1 MVANDIQMRYV
12 HAKFDDSEDSEFEE
26 CAEKLEGIPNEYK
39 KYSKFKAK
47 IKLYKEE
54 LQKAISLEKKFRKKY
69 DKLNDPYKEGK
80 VDEYLEIANEWKE
93 EIDKEFPATSED
105 SYEANLKS
113 YLNDIFLSTLSP
125 YLTATL
131 DSSKLGDGEN
141 PYADLQKEQE
151 EREQENT
158 ETFTPSGSEGGKPED
173 VVIYNPCGGAVFVK
187 NSITEVETCKQ
198 YLTLYFDSGDGKRRT
213 ILFPREDLVE
223 NKIVSLTAYGVQVS
237 KKTADY
243 LIKSIENQEVNV
255 KHLLCHAKLGMAE
268 WNGEKIFKGAKG
280 VGIDSKYTGKLRVS
294 PKGTYANYKK
304 MLKQDVIGHTPMEF
318 LLSASISGLL
328 VDYLKESISV
338 ENIMVHMIGESSTG
352 KTTGALLAVSC
363 GSAPDFLGNNFVFS
377 FQDTL
382 NSLMRL
388 IPNSYPTLI
397 DEGSLL
403 TDRDMTQTLYSL
415 SSGTEKRRLS
425 GGMEVNESSRF
436 RTALFLTSEKSI
448 LAQCNMNTGLLTRNF
463 EFQNVTW
470 TSSAESADRIKSVV
484 TENYGHIIPRVAK
497 WLLEQ
502 DRQELVEKIVQ
513 ETNAVIKRA
522 REAKTYNNLTE
533 RTAKQSALIL
543 VAVDI
548 VNEVLKL
555 KLNKEAI
562 GDFMEEHSLVN
573 SVEQVS
579 IGKRAMEW
587 LLQFIS
593 KNYTQF
599 LSKDSPKEI
608 SNCRGKLENMQTVLL
623 NTDEESGMRLK
634 VTASEFMKILKEGH
648 FSEKA
653 TVLKEWKEMGYLKA
667 QSDRYI
673 SRIKIVGD
681 IQVKGYIIQL
691 PVPSNKI
698 GGDGEKDYEEVLE
711 ERRKR
716 INKPRQVI
724 KDEYVEDDFFSIDDD
739 DDLDFPEDWK

>member
-1 MVANDIQMRYV
+1 MDYTVTIQEETEKVTQAVV
-12 HAKFDDSEDSEFEE
+12 HKSVEITD
-26 CAEKLEGIPNEYK
+26 GQYGHYIYK
-39 KYSKFKAK
+39 K
-47 IKLYKEE
+47 
-54 LQKAISLEKKFRKKY
+54 
-69 DKLNDPYKEGK
+69 
-80 VDEYLEIANEWKE
+80 DEM
-93 EIDKEFPATSED
+93 
-105 SYEANLKS
+105 
-113 YLNDIFLSTLSP
+113 
-125 YLTATL
+125 
-131 DSSKLGDGEN
+131 
-141 PYADLQKEQE
+141 
-151 EREQENT
+151 
-158 ETFTPSGSEGGKPED
+158 
-173 VVIYNPCGGAVFVK
+173 IYIPCGGAVFVK

-497 WLLEQ
+497 WLLAQ
-502 DRQELVEKIVQ
+502 DRQELAEKIVQ

-634 VTASEFMKILKEGH
+634 VTDSEFMKILKEGH

-673 SRIKIVGD
+673 SRVKIVGD

-691 PVPSNKI
+691 PVLSNKI
-698 GGDGEKDYEEVLE
+698 GGDGVKDYEEVLE

>member
-1 MVANDIQMRYV
+1 MGWKDLMKNVTDKATSVAETAQAKFEEQKQLSAIKKEEQNKKMEEMNERVTEYEQELLQNILSGFSGAPCIEVEDNILDFTKDYFEKLLLPANSVSASKITMYPYSDKIQKKAQKALREYDDTETPVFQFEGNKGEFILMTPTKLYIAVAFPENQTFVANVAVDLQQVSQLGFVSTEEGYQV
-12 HAKFDDSEDSEFEE
+12 VCNGVELFSADNVSEFD
-26 CAEKLEGIPNEYK
+26 
-39 KYSKFKAK
+39 
-47 IKLYKEE
+47 
-54 LQKAISLEKKFRKKY
+54 R
-69 DKLNDPYKEGK
+69 
-80 VDEYLEIANEWKE
+80 
-93 EIDKEFPATSED
+93 
-105 SYEANLKS
+105 
-113 YLNDIFLSTLSP
+113 
-125 YLTATL
+125 
-131 DSSKLGDGEN
+131 
-141 PYADLQKEQE
+141 
-151 EREQENT
+151 
-158 ETFTPSGSEGGKPED
+158 
-173 VVIYNPCGGAVFVK
+173 
-187 NSITEVETCKQ
+187 IT
-198 YLTLYFDSGDGKRRT
+198 
-213 ILFPREDLVE
+213 
-223 NKIVSLTAYGVQVS
+223 
-237 KKTADY
+237 
-243 LIKSIENQEVNV
+243 IE
-255 KHLLCHAKLGMAE
+255 
-268 WNGEKIFKGAKG
+268 
-280 VGIDSKYTGKLRVS
+280 
-294 PKGTYANYKK
+294 
-304 MLKQDVIGHTPMEF
+304 DVIGHTPMEF

-484 TENYGHIIPRVAK
+484 TENYGHVIPRVAK
-497 WLLEQ
+497 WLLAQ

-634 VTASEFMKILKEGH
+634 VTDSEFMKILKEGH

-698 GGDGEKDYEEVLE
+698 SGAGVKDYEEVLE

>member
-1 MVANDIQMRYV
+1 MDYTVTIREETEKV
-12 HAKFDDSEDSEFEE
+12 THAVFHKSVEIV
-26 CAEKLEGIPNEYK
+26 EGQYGHYIYK
-39 KYSKFKAK
+39 K
-47 IKLYKEE
+47 
-54 LQKAISLEKKFRKKY
+54 
-69 DKLNDPYKEGK
+69 
-80 VDEYLEIANEWKE
+80 DEM
-93 EIDKEFPATSED
+93 
-105 SYEANLKS
+105 
-113 YLNDIFLSTLSP
+113 
-125 YLTATL
+125 
-131 DSSKLGDGEN
+131 
-141 PYADLQKEQE
+141 
-151 EREQENT
+151 
-158 ETFTPSGSEGGKPED
+158 
-173 VVIYNPCGGAVFVK
+173 IYIPCGGAVYVK
-187 NSITEVETCKQ
+187 NTITEVETCKQ

-304 MLKQDVIGHTPMEF
+304 MLKEDVIGHTPMEF

-497 WLLEQ
+497 WLLAQ

-513 ETNAVIKRA
+513 ETKCSHKKG
-522 REAKTYNNLTE
+522 RE
-533 RTAKQSALIL
+533 KQ
-543 VAVDI
+543 
-548 VNEVLKL
+548 
-555 KLNKEAI
+555 
-562 GDFMEEHSLVN
+562 
-573 SVEQVS
+573 
-579 IGKRAMEW
+579 RP
-587 LLQFIS
+587 
-593 KNYTQF
+593 T
-599 LSKDSPKEI
+599 
-608 SNCRGKLENMQTVLL
+608 
-623 NTDEESGMRLK
+623 
-634 VTASEFMKILKEGH
+634 
-648 FSEKA
+648 
-653 TVLKEWKEMGYLKA
+653 
-667 QSDRYI
+667 
-673 SRIKIVGD
+673 
-681 IQVKGYIIQL
+681 II
-691 PVPSNKI
+691 
-698 GGDGEKDYEEVLE
+698 
-711 ERRKR
+711 
-716 INKPRQVI
+716 
-724 KDEYVEDDFFSIDDD
+724 
-739 DDLDFPEDWK
+739 